1 MLLLCVLQLESVGLH
16 SRFVRSVGGDGRGSV
31 LAICDVD
38 DGMDDDTDDGI
49 DDVDDGVED
58 IDDAAD
64 VGELMTVVPMMTLT
78 TLVID

>member
-1 MLLLCVLQLESVGLH
+1 MLCCSWLVCTVSSFVLLVVT
-16 SRFVRSVGGDGRGSV
+16 VGSV